1 MLNINVT
8 AWMRTFCHCSSFGPL
23 LSCNF
28 FTYKFSILKKKCLNG
43 CSRAE
48 AFFSKNEK
56 NVFSDSCVET
66 QKIFYRSIL
75 NHRRYIMA
83 TELKT
88 SRLHRF
94 YPVIIE
100 SQDSNRPWT
109 SSDSSIYSTFAI
121 VPSTKMQPS
130 PCCCCC

>member
-8 AWMRTFCHCSSFGPL
+8 AWMRTFCHCSSFGLL

-56 NVFSDSCVET
+56 SFFLRLMCRNSKD
-66 QKIFYRSIL
+66 IL
-75 NHRRYIMA
+75 QVNFEPQEIYYGNRA
-83 TELKT
+83 
-88 SRLHRF
+88 
-94 YPVIIE
+94 
-100 SQDSNRPWT
+100 QDL
-109 SSDSSIYSTFAI
+109 
-121 VPSTKMQPS
+121 
-130 PCCCCC
+130 